1 MDNHSHDR
9 GEELALFRF
18 SVISEAVSP
27 ALSSAE
33 RGLIVRSLAART
45 WTTSEGVE
53 RSFSRV
59 TIDRWVAA
67 YRRDGLSGLRP
78 TPRADR
84 GRARSQ
90 GRWLEEAARMRRA
103 LPTRSSA
110 QIVDGIARAHG
121 VLLSERTVRA
131 HLRRM
136 GLTRAALTAEPT
148 KAFGRYEASRPNE
161 IWIGDVLVGPFVPH
175 PRAAGSKRA
184 KLFVLVDD
192 YSRLLVHGRW
202 MTEENTRA
210 GQDVLR
216 SAIARRGLPE
226 ILHVDNGAPY
236 SNHQLARA
244 CAVLGVHLVHSK
256 PYAPQGRGKQ
266 ERLNS
271 YIRGSFIAEMEDR
284 GISDFDELNDM
295 FMAWAEQ
302 VANARTHA
310 ETKQPPIE
318 RFLANH
324 TPTIPTPATL
334 AEAFRW
340 SMVRRVTKT
349 ATVSLLANR
358 YQVDPALIG
367 RTVELRFDPED
378 LTRIEVF
385 DHGVGVGLAIPFV
398 IGRHVHPAV
407 PQAAP
412 PPPADPEPGIDY
424 MGLVA
429 AAHAETLGEGSISY
443 RDVRLPGFEDFD
455 EPVDE
460 GCGGGDNAGQ
470 VDNDGMA
477 S

>member
-1 MDNHSHDR
+1 MDNHSGDR
-9 GEELALFRF
+9 AEQVALFRF
-18 SVISEAVSP
+18 GVISEAVSP
-27 ALSSAE
+27 ALTPVE
-33 RGLIVRSLAART
+33 RGLVVRALAART
-45 WTTSEGVE
+45 WTTPEGVE
-53 RSFSRV
+53 RSVSRV
-59 TIDRWVAA
+59 TIDRWVLA
-67 YRRDGLSGLRP
+67 YRRDGLAGLRP
-78 TPRADR
+78 VPRADR

-90 GRWLEEAARMRRA
+90 GQWLEEAARLRRA
-103 LPTRSSA
+103 LPSRSSA
-110 QIVDGIARAHG
+110 QIVDAIARAHG
-121 VLLSERTVRA
+121 VVVSERTVRA
-131 HLRRM
+131 YLRRL
-136 GLTRAALTAEPT
+136 GLTRAALTAEPA
-148 KAFGRYEASRPNE
+148 KAFGRYEASAPNE

-175 PRAAGSKRA
+175 PRVAGSKRA

-216 SAIARRGLPE
+216 SAIARRGVPQ

-236 SNHQLARA
+236 ANHQLARA

-256 PYAPQGRGKQ
+256 PYSPQGRGKQ

-271 YIRGSFIAEMEDR
+271 YIRRSFIAEIEDR
-284 GISDFDELNDM
+284 GIADFDVLNDL

-302 VANARTHA
+302 VANARVHA
-310 ETKQPPIE
+310 ETKRAPIE
-318 RFLANH
+318 RFLDNH
-324 TPTIPTPATL
+324 TPAIPAPGAL

-367 RTVELRFDPED
+367 RSVELRFDPED
-378 LTRIEVF
+378 LTRIDVF
-385 DHGVGVGLAIPFV
+385 DRDVAAGAAIPFV

-412 PPPADPEPGIDY
+412 PTAVDPEPGIDY
-424 MGLVA
+424 LGLVA
-429 AAHAETLGEGSISY
+429 AAHSETLGEASISY

-455 EPVDE
+455 VADD
-460 GCGGGDNAGQ
+460 GDGHGDA
-470 VDNDGMA
+470 DTA
-477 S
+477 EATR